1 VWEVK
6 AGVTTSYLGADV
18 MIEGLTVAGQ
28 NPTRQSF
35 INNMLKVSCWNDG
48 LLASPVGWNDIG
60 QAQQTA
66 CEYFTKVEGDKFVTI
81 NNGKPFCGTLIPNS
95 DVAP

>member
-1 VWEVK
+1 MVAVP
-6 AGVTTSYLGADV
+6 AGGRRASIARAWTSNLS
-18 MIEGLTVAGQ
+18 T
-28 NPTRQSF
+28 
-35 INNMLKVSCWNDG
+35 INNMLKVSSWNDG
-48 LLASPVGWNDIG
+48 LLASPVGWNHFG
-60 QAQQTA
+60 QAQQTS